1 MKSIEYSPD
10 YKEKITEIRKYLDF
24 QFGNRTREKI
34 MRELDAKIHL
44 LQMHENMG
52 ISVRDNYGV
61 DCDYL
66 CIYAVRNYIFYRVD
80 DDRIYIVN
88 IYNEREDFMQ
98 KMFGIKTTL
107 QETEDYWDE

>member
-66 CIYAVRNYIFYRVD
+66 CIYAVRKYIFYRVD

-98 KMFGIKTTL
+98 KMFGIRTTS